1 MAPEHYFLFFNISI
15 ILGIIPKKEVLQ
27 MGNTLHEA
35 GSDTVDTIVQIAK
48 GLSNVAT
55 NKVANKSEY
64 SYSSIA
70 KAASK
75 LIAVFPVL
83 TSRTVSFDTARMT
96 SKYIEQISCQF
107 FMFALQQANISNAKD
122 GITYLRQF
130 HQNLNMG
137 DDNTDAVIAA
147 MQSWIDAYTK
157 GTQESTTFADVLNNE
172 ALSEAMVDPFMMQSD
187 DVKISA
193 SDMRELMHAM
203 QESANIQFYDTKLN
217 PLSID
222 DYVVREFAGGDYR
235 VTVSPYALNEVT
247 GNKNDPVDNDYD
259 PRLDK
264 NDPRYDY
271 TYSQYYNRLSDDYK
285 IYYDTGRYSSAADAY
300 KDQQYDR
307 RSKENSNN
315 TYRAN
320 KEYNRHQEVQD
331 KNYTERYKAYQK
343 AETERQKEANRAHE
357 ADRQYNDQK
366 DKEAKEQND
375 RINANRMRA
384 NTAFLKD
391 QDIKKMN
398 DAVPSILIVKFYQ
411 KNDNDISGVAT
422 EFLIG
427 IKSKVVPITTT
438 EILRRIMNDNK
449 DGQKFLKF
457 MRVITG
463 ELKAS
468 DVLLGLSRI
477 TDDVKSYKVKG
488 ARGDIWTLLQNRAV
502 AAKEQVRSGK
512 HNDFSAIT
520 TVLISQQ
527 DADELYRE
535 ENFDINDPK
544 NAVHFMQ
551 SYNLMGF
558 AIADDSNEVL
568 HLLLDNGSK
577 NFEDISYRMLERETQ
592 DSTYKKLINLMAA
605 SK

>member
-122 GITYLRQF
+122 GIAYLRQF

-147 MQSWIDAYTK
+147 MQSWIDAYNK
-157 GTQESTTFADVLNNE
+157 GTQESTTFADALNNE
-172 ALSEAMVDPFMMQSD
+172 VLSEAMVDPFMMQSD

-193 SDMRELMHAM
+193 SDMRDLMHVM

-235 VTVSPYALNEVT
+235 VTVSPYILNEAKA
-247 GNKNDPVDNDYD
+247 NKKKAKNSYD
-259 PRLDK
+259 ENKEQHRHEEEM
-264 NDPRYDY
+264 N
-271 TYSQYYNRLSDDYK
+271 K
-285 IYYDTGRYSSAADAY
+285 IYN
-300 KDQQYDR
+300 DR
-307 RSKENSNN
+307 MK
-315 TYRAN
+315 T
-320 KEYNRHQEVQD
+320 
-331 KNYTERYKAYQK
+331 YQK
-343 AETERQKEANRAHE
+343 AQSERDKQDAENEKQQKEDQKSTSRDNDWRD
-357 ADRQYNDQK
+357 ADR
-366 DKEAKEQND
+366 
-375 RINANRMRA
+375 MHS
-384 NTAFLKD
+384 NTAILKD

-411 KNDNDISGVAT
+411 KNSNDAVSGVAT

-427 IKSKVVPITTT
+427 IKSKVVPITTA

-544 NAVHFMQ
+544 NAIHFMQ

>member
-55 NKVANKSEY
+55 NAQADKSGY

-83 TSRTVSFDTARMT
+83 ASRTVSFDTARMT

-122 GITYLRQF
+122 GIEYLRQF

-137 DDNTDAVIAA
+137 DDNTDSVIAA

-157 GTQESTTFADVLNNE
+157 GTQESTTFADILNNE
-172 ALSEAMVDPFMMQSD
+172 VLSEAMVDPFMMQSD

-217 PLSID
+217 PLSVD

-235 VTVSPYALNEVT
+235 VTVSPYILNEAKA
-247 GNKNDPVDNDYD
+247 NKRKANNSYNENKEQHRHEEKMNEILNDRMKIYQNAQSEKDKQDGENEKQQKEDQKSTNRDNDWRD
-259 PRLDK
+259 
-264 NDPRYDY
+264 
-271 TYSQYYNRLSDDYK
+271 
-285 IYYDTGRYSSAADAY
+285 
-300 KDQQYDR
+300 
-307 RSKENSNN
+307 
-315 TYRAN
+315 
-320 KEYNRHQEVQD
+320 
-331 KNYTERYKAYQK
+331 
-343 AETERQKEANRAHE
+343 
-357 ADRQYNDQK
+357 
-366 DKEAKEQND
+366 
-375 RINANRMRA
+375 ANRMHN

-411 KNDNDISGVAT
+411 KNNNDGVSGVAT

-427 IKSKVVPITTT
+427 IKSKVVPITTA

-544 NAVHFMQ
+544 NAIHFMQ

-558 AIADDSNEVL
+558 AITDDSNEVL

>member
-35 GSDTVDTIVQIAK
+35 GSDTVDTIIQIAK

-122 GITYLRQF
+122 GIAYLRQF

-137 DDNTDAVIAA
+137 DDNTDSVIAA

-172 ALSEAMVDPFMMQSD
+172 VLSEAMVDPFMMQSD

-235 VTVSPYALNEVT
+235 VTVSPYILNEAKA
-247 GNKNDPVDNDYD
+247 NKKKSDN
-259 PRLDK
+259 
-264 NDPRYDY
+264 
-271 TYSQYYNRLSDDYK
+271 SYNENKEQHRHEEEMNK
-285 IYYDTGRYSSAADAY
+285 IYN
-300 KDQQYDR
+300 DR
-307 RSKENSNN
+307 MK
-315 TYRAN
+315 T
-320 KEYNRHQEVQD
+320 
-331 KNYTERYKAYQK
+331 YQK
-343 AETERQKEANRAHE
+343 AQSERDKQDAENEKQQKE
-357 ADRQYNDQK
+357 DQK
-366 DKEAKEQND
+366 STSRDND
-375 RINANRMRA
+375 WRDANRMHN

-398 DAVPSILIVKFYQ
+398 DSVPSILIVKFYQ
-411 KNDNDISGVAT
+411 KNSNDAVSGVAT

-427 IKSKVVPITTT
+427 IKSKVVPITTA

-544 NAVHFMQ
+544 NAIHFMQ

>member
-70 KAASK
+70 NAASK

-83 TSRTVSFDTARMT
+83 ASRTVSFDTARMT

-122 GITYLRQF
+122 GIEYLKQF

-157 GTQESTTFADVLNNE
+157 GTQESTTFADALNNE
-172 ALSEAMVDPFMMQSD
+172 VLSEAMVDPFMMQSD

-193 SDMRELMHAM
+193 SDMRELMHVM

-235 VTVSPYALNEVT
+235 VTVSPYILNEA
-247 GNKNDPVDNDYD
+247 K
-259 PRLDK
+259 
-264 NDPRYDY
+264 
-271 TYSQYYNRLSDDYK
+271 
-285 IYYDTGRYSSAADAY
+285 
-300 KDQQYDR
+300 
-307 RSKENSNN
+307 
-315 TYRAN
+315 AN
-320 KEYNRHQEVQD
+320 KRKANNSYNENKEQHRHEEEMNKILND
-331 KNYTERYKAYQK
+331 RMKTYQK
-343 AETERQKEANRAHE
+343 AQSERDKQDAENEKQQKE
-357 ADRQYNDQK
+357 DQK
-366 DKEAKEQND
+366 STSRDND
-375 RINANRMRA
+375 WRDANRMHN

-411 KNDNDISGVAT
+411 KNNNDAVSGVAT

-427 IKSKVVPITTT
+427 IKSKVVPITTA

-544 NAVHFMQ
+544 NAIHFMQ

>member
-55 NKVANKSEY
+55 NAKGDKSEY

-83 TSRTVSFDTARMT
+83 ASRTVSFDTARMT

-122 GITYLRQF
+122 GIEYLRQF

-137 DDNTDAVIAA
+137 DDNTDSVIAA

-157 GTQESTTFADVLNNE
+157 GTQESTTFADALNNE
-172 ALSEAMVDPFMMQSD
+172 VLSETMVDPFMMQSD

-203 QESANIQFYDTKLN
+203 QESASIQFYDTKLN

-235 VTVSPYALNEVT
+235 VTVSPYILNEAKA
-247 GNKNDPVDNDYD
+247 NKKKANN
-259 PRLDK
+259 
-264 NDPRYDY
+264 
-271 TYSQYYNRLSDDYK
+271 SYNENKEQHRHEEEMNK
-285 IYYDTGRYSSAADAY
+285 IYN
-300 KDQQYDR
+300 DR
-307 RSKENSNN
+307 MK
-315 TYRAN
+315 T
-320 KEYNRHQEVQD
+320 
-331 KNYTERYKAYQK
+331 YQK
-343 AETERQKEANRAHE
+343 AQSERDKQDAENEKQQKE
-357 ADRQYNDQK
+357 DQK
-366 DKEAKEQND
+366 STSRDND
-375 RINANRMRA
+375 WRDANRMHN
-384 NTAFLKD
+384 NTAILKD

-398 DAVPSILIVKFYQ
+398 DAIPSILIVKFYQ
-411 KNDNDISGVAT
+411 KNDNDAVSGVAT

-544 NAVHFMQ
+544 NAIHFMQ

>member
-70 KAASK
+70 NASSK

-107 FMFALQQANISNAKD
+107 FMFVLQQANISNAKD
-122 GITYLRQF
+122 GIAYLRQF

-147 MQSWIDAYTK
+147 MQSWIDAYTMNK
-157 GTQESTTFADVLNNE
+157 NENATFADVLQDDILKE
-172 ALSEAMVDPFMMQSD
+172 SYVDPFMMQSD

-235 VTVSPYALNEVT
+235 VTVSPYILNEA
-247 GNKNDPVDNDYD
+247 K
-259 PRLDK
+259 
-264 NDPRYDY
+264 
-271 TYSQYYNRLSDDYK
+271 
-285 IYYDTGRYSSAADAY
+285 
-300 KDQQYDR
+300 
-307 RSKENSNN
+307 
-315 TYRAN
+315 AN
-320 KEYNRHQEVQD
+320 KRKANNSYNENKEQHRHEEEMNKILND
-331 KNYTERYKAYQK
+331 RMKIYQK
-343 AETERQKEANRAHE
+343 AQSERDKQDAENEKQQKE
-357 ADRQYNDQK
+357 DQK
-366 DKEAKEQND
+366 STSRDND
-375 RINANRMRA
+375 WRDANRMHN

-398 DAVPSILIVKFYQ
+398 DALPSILIVKFYQ
-411 KNDNDISGVAT
+411 KNSDGGVSGVAT
-422 EFLIG
+422 EFIIG

-477 TDDVKSYKVKG
+477 ADDVKSYKVKG

-544 NAVHFMQ
+544 NAIHFMQ

>member
-1 MAPEHYFLFFNISI
+1 
-15 ILGIIPKKEVLQ
+15 

-122 GITYLRQF
+122 GIAYLRQF

-235 VTVSPYALNEVT
+235 VTVSPYILNEAKLDR
-247 GNKNDPVDNDYD
+247 NKANNSYKENKEQHRHEEKMNEILNDRMKIYQNAQFEKDKQDAENEKQQKEDQKSTSRDNDWRD
-259 PRLDK
+259 
-264 NDPRYDY
+264 
-271 TYSQYYNRLSDDYK
+271 
-285 IYYDTGRYSSAADAY
+285 
-300 KDQQYDR
+300 
-307 RSKENSNN
+307 
-315 TYRAN
+315 
-320 KEYNRHQEVQD
+320 
-331 KNYTERYKAYQK
+331 
-343 AETERQKEANRAHE
+343 
-357 ADRQYNDQK
+357 
-366 DKEAKEQND
+366 
-375 RINANRMRA
+375 ANRMHN

-411 KNDNDISGVAT
+411 KNDNDGVSGVAT

-427 IKSKVVPITTT
+427 IKSKVVPITTA

-544 NAVHFMQ
+544 NAIHFMQ

>member
-55 NKVANKSEY
+55 NAKGDKSEY

-83 TSRTVSFDTARMT
+83 ASRTVSFDTARMT

-122 GITYLRQF
+122 GIAYLRQF

-187 DVKISA
+187 DVKISV
-193 SDMRELMHAM
+193 SDMRELMHVM

-235 VTVSPYALNEVT
+235 VTVSPYILNEAKLDR
-247 GNKNDPVDNDYD
+247 NKANNSY
-259 PRLDK
+259 
-264 NDPRYDY
+264 
-271 TYSQYYNRLSDDYK
+271 
-285 IYYDTGRYSSAADAY
+285 
-300 KDQQYDR
+300 
-307 RSKENSNN
+307 KEN
-315 TYRAN
+315 
-320 KEYNRHQEVQD
+320 KEQHRHEEEMD
-331 KNYTERYKAYQK
+331 RNYTERYKADRK
-343 AETERQKEANRAHE
+343 AETEYYKEYNRSRE

-366 DKEAKEQND
+366 DKDTKEQND
-375 RINANRMRA
+375 RVNANRMRA
-384 NTAFLKD
+384 NTTILKD

-427 IKSKVVPITTT
+427 IKSKVVPITTA

-544 NAVHFMQ
+544 NAIHFMQ

>member
-55 NKVANKSEY
+55 NKVANKSDY

-70 KAASK
+70 RAASK

-122 GITYLRQF
+122 GIAYLRQF

-147 MQSWIDAYTK
+147 MQSWIDAYTMNK
-157 GTQESTTFADVLNNE
+157 NEHTTFADALQDDI
-172 ALSEAMVDPFMMQSD
+172 LSESYVDPFMMQSD
-187 DVKISA
+187 DVKVSA
-193 SDMRELMHAM
+193 ADMRDIMHLM
-203 QESANIQFYDTKLN
+203 QENANIQFYDTKLN

-222 DYVVREFAGGDYR
+222 DYVVREFAGGNYK
-235 VTVSPYALNEVT
+235 VTISPYALNEAD
-247 GNKNDPVDNDYD
+247 NKDLYKYDN
-259 PRLDK
+259 
-264 NDPRYDY
+264 
-271 TYSQYYNRLSDDYK
+271 T
-285 IYYDTGRYSSAADAY
+285 
-300 KDQQYDR
+300 YDR
-307 RSKENSNN
+307 FYSKLDDEYADRYKNNEFDSAEEAYRQQESDRRARQEAREKQRDDNNAKSQRSRDTLNW
-315 TYRAN
+315 N
-320 KEYNRHQEVQD
+320 KEYNRHQEAND
-331 KNYTERYKAYQK
+331 KNYNERYRNETERYK
-343 AETERQKEANRAHE
+343 EANRSRE

-366 DKEAKEQND
+366 YKEAKEQND
-375 RINANRMRA
+375 RMNANRMRA
-384 NTAFLKD
+384 NTTILKD

-411 KNDNDISGVAT
+411 KNENNDVSGVAT

-468 DVLLGLSRI
+468 DVILGLSRI

-544 NAVHFMQ
+544 NAIHFMQ

-577 NFEDISYRMLERETQ
+577 SFEDISYRMLERETQ

>member
-1 MAPEHYFLFFNISI
+1 MTPEHYFLFFNISI

-35 GSDTVDTIVQIAK
+35 GSDTIDTIVQIAK

-70 KAASK
+70 NAASK

-122 GITYLRQF
+122 GIAYLRQF

-137 DDNTDAVIAA
+137 DDNTDSVIAA

-157 GTQESTTFADVLNNE
+157 GTQESTTFADALNNE
-172 ALSEAMVDPFMMQSD
+172 VLSEAMVDPFMMQSD

-235 VTVSPYALNEVT
+235 VTVSPYILNEA
-247 GNKNDPVDNDYD
+247 K
-259 PRLDK
+259 
-264 NDPRYDY
+264 
-271 TYSQYYNRLSDDYK
+271 
-285 IYYDTGRYSSAADAY
+285 
-300 KDQQYDR
+300 
-307 RSKENSNN
+307 
-315 TYRAN
+315 AN
-320 KEYNRHQEVQD
+320 KRKANNSYNENKEQHRHEEEMNKILND
-331 KNYTERYKAYQK
+331 RMKIYQK
-343 AETERQKEANRAHE
+343 AQSERDKQDAENEKQQKE
-357 ADRQYNDQK
+357 DQK
-366 DKEAKEQND
+366 STSRDND
-375 RINANRMRA
+375 WRDANRMHN

-398 DAVPSILIVKFYQ
+398 DALPSILIVKFYQ
-411 KNDNDISGVAT
+411 KNSNDGVSGVAT
-422 EFLIG
+422 EFIIG

-544 NAVHFMQ
+544 NAIHFMQ

>member
-35 GSDTVDTIVQIAK
+35 GSDTVDTIVKIAK

-55 NKVANKSEY
+55 NKAADKSEY

-122 GITYLRQF
+122 GIAYLRQF

-137 DDNTDAVIAA
+137 DDNTDSVIAA

-157 GTQESTTFADVLNNE
+157 GTQESNTFADALNNE
-172 ALSEAMVDPFMMQSD
+172 VLSEAMVDPFMMQSD

-235 VTVSPYALNEVT
+235 VTVSPYILNEA
-247 GNKNDPVDNDYD
+247 K
-259 PRLDK
+259 
-264 NDPRYDY
+264 
-271 TYSQYYNRLSDDYK
+271 
-285 IYYDTGRYSSAADAY
+285 
-300 KDQQYDR
+300 
-307 RSKENSNN
+307 
-315 TYRAN
+315 AN
-320 KEYNRHQEVQD
+320 KRKANNSYNENKEQHRHEEKMNEILND
-331 KNYTERYKAYQK
+331 RMKIYQK
-343 AETERQKEANRAHE
+343 AQSERDKQDAENEKQQKE
-357 ADRQYNDQK
+357 DQK
-366 DKEAKEQND
+366 STSRDND
-375 RINANRMRA
+375 WRDANRMHN
-384 NTAFLKD
+384 NTAILKD

-411 KNDNDISGVAT
+411 KNSNDAVSSVAT

-544 NAVHFMQ
+544 NAIHFMQ

>member
-70 KAASK
+70 NAASK

-122 GITYLRQF
+122 GIAYLRQF

-147 MQSWIDAYTK
+147 IQSWIDAYTK
-157 GTQESTTFADVLNNE
+157 GTQESTTFADALNNE
-172 ALSEAMVDPFMMQSD
+172 VLSEAMVDPFMMQSD

-193 SDMRELMHAM
+193 SDIRELMHAM

-235 VTVSPYALNEVT
+235 VTVSPYILNEA
-247 GNKNDPVDNDYD
+247 K
-259 PRLDK
+259 
-264 NDPRYDY
+264 
-271 TYSQYYNRLSDDYK
+271 
-285 IYYDTGRYSSAADAY
+285 
-300 KDQQYDR
+300 
-307 RSKENSNN
+307 
-315 TYRAN
+315 AN
-320 KEYNRHQEVQD
+320 KRKANNSYNENKEQHRHEEEMNKILND
-331 KNYTERYKAYQK
+331 RMKTYQK
-343 AETERQKEANRAHE
+343 AQSERDKQDAENEKQQKE
-357 ADRQYNDQK
+357 DQK
-366 DKEAKEQND
+366 STSRDND
-375 RINANRMRA
+375 WRDANRMHN

-411 KNDNDISGVAT
+411 KNNNDAVSGVAT

-427 IKSKVVPITTT
+427 IKSKVVPITTA

-544 NAVHFMQ
+544 NAIHFMQ

>member
-70 KAASK
+70 NAASK

-122 GITYLRQF
+122 GIAYLRQF

-157 GTQESTTFADVLNNE
+157 GTQESTTFADALNNE
-172 ALSEAMVDPFMMQSD
+172 VLSEAMVDPFMMQSD

-235 VTVSPYALNEVT
+235 VTVSPYILNEAKA
-247 GNKNDPVDNDYD
+247 NKRKANN
-259 PRLDK
+259 
-264 NDPRYDY
+264 
-271 TYSQYYNRLSDDYK
+271 SYNENKEQHRHEEEMNK
-285 IYYDTGRYSSAADAY
+285 IYN
-300 KDQQYDR
+300 DR
-307 RSKENSNN
+307 MKI
-315 TYRAN
+315 
-320 KEYNRHQEVQD
+320 
-331 KNYTERYKAYQK
+331 YQK
-343 AETERQKEANRAHE
+343 AQSERDKQDAENEKQQKE
-357 ADRQYNDQK
+357 DQK
-366 DKEAKEQND
+366 STSRDND
-375 RINANRMRA
+375 WRDANRMHN

-398 DAVPSILIVKFYQ
+398 DALPSILIVKFYQ
-411 KNDNDISGVAT
+411 KNSNDGVSGVAT
-422 EFLIG
+422 EFIIG

-544 NAVHFMQ
+544 NAIHFMQ

>member
-83 TSRTVSFDTARMT
+83 ASRTVSFDTARMT

-122 GITYLRQF
+122 GIAYLRQF

-193 SDMRELMHAM
+193 SDMRELMHVM

-235 VTVSPYALNEVT
+235 VTVSPYILNEAKLDR
-247 GNKNDPVDNDYD
+247 NKANNSY
-259 PRLDK
+259 
-264 NDPRYDY
+264 
-271 TYSQYYNRLSDDYK
+271 
-285 IYYDTGRYSSAADAY
+285 
-300 KDQQYDR
+300 
-307 RSKENSNN
+307 KEN
-315 TYRAN
+315 
-320 KEYNRHQEVQD
+320 KEQHRHEEEMD
-331 KNYTERYKAYQK
+331 RNYTERYKADRK
-343 AETERQKEANRAHE
+343 TEIEYYKEYNRSRE
-357 ADRQYNDQK
+357 ADRQYNGQK
-366 DKEAKEQND
+366 DKDTKEQND
-375 RINANRMRA
+375 RVNANRMRA
-384 NTAFLKD
+384 NTTILKD

-427 IKSKVVPITTT
+427 IKSKVVPITTA

-544 NAVHFMQ
+544 NAIHFMQ

>member
-55 NKVANKSEY
+55 NKVSNKSEY

-70 KAASK
+70 NAASK

-122 GITYLRQF
+122 GIAYLRQF

-157 GTQESTTFADVLNNE
+157 GTQESTTFADALNNE
-172 ALSEAMVDPFMMQSD
+172 VLSEAMVDPFMMQSD

-235 VTVSPYALNEVT
+235 VTVSPYILNEA
-247 GNKNDPVDNDYD
+247 K
-259 PRLDK
+259 
-264 NDPRYDY
+264 
-271 TYSQYYNRLSDDYK
+271 
-285 IYYDTGRYSSAADAY
+285 
-300 KDQQYDR
+300 
-307 RSKENSNN
+307 
-315 TYRAN
+315 AN
-320 KEYNRHQEVQD
+320 KRKANNSYNENKEQHRHEEEMNKILND
-331 KNYTERYKAYQK
+331 RMKTYQK
-343 AETERQKEANRAHE
+343 AQSERDKQDAENEKQQKE
-357 ADRQYNDQK
+357 DQK
-366 DKEAKEQND
+366 STSRDND
-375 RINANRMRA
+375 WRDANRMHN

-398 DAVPSILIVKFYQ
+398 DALPSILIVKFYQ
-411 KNDNDISGVAT
+411 KNSNDGVSGVAT

-544 NAVHFMQ
+544 NAIHFMQ

>member
-70 KAASK
+70 NAASK

-157 GTQESTTFADVLNNE
+157 GTQESTTFADALNNE
-172 ALSEAMVDPFMMQSD
+172 VLSEAMVDPFMMQSD

-235 VTVSPYALNEVT
+235 VTVSPYILNEA
-247 GNKNDPVDNDYD
+247 K
-259 PRLDK
+259 
-264 NDPRYDY
+264 
-271 TYSQYYNRLSDDYK
+271 
-285 IYYDTGRYSSAADAY
+285 
-300 KDQQYDR
+300 
-307 RSKENSNN
+307 
-315 TYRAN
+315 AN
-320 KEYNRHQEVQD
+320 KRKANNSYNENKEQHRHEEEMNKILND
-331 KNYTERYKAYQK
+331 RMKTYQK
-343 AETERQKEANRAHE
+343 AQSERDKQDAENEKQQKE
-357 ADRQYNDQK
+357 DQK
-366 DKEAKEQND
+366 STSRDND
-375 RINANRMRA
+375 WRDANRMHN

-398 DAVPSILIVKFYQ
+398 DALPSILIVKFYQ
-411 KNDNDISGVAT
+411 KNSNDAVSGVAT
-422 EFLIG
+422 EFMIG

-544 NAVHFMQ
+544 NAIHFMQ

>member
-70 KAASK
+70 NAASK

-157 GTQESTTFADVLNNE
+157 GTQESTTFADALNNE
-172 ALSEAMVDPFMMQSD
+172 VLSEAMVDPFMMQSD

-235 VTVSPYALNEVT
+235 VTVSPYILNEAKA
-247 GNKNDPVDNDYD
+247 NKRKANNSYNENKEQHRHEEKMNEILNDRMKIYQNAQSEKDKQDAENEKQQKEDQKSTSRDNDWRD
-259 PRLDK
+259 
-264 NDPRYDY
+264 
-271 TYSQYYNRLSDDYK
+271 
-285 IYYDTGRYSSAADAY
+285 
-300 KDQQYDR
+300 
-307 RSKENSNN
+307 
-315 TYRAN
+315 
-320 KEYNRHQEVQD
+320 
-331 KNYTERYKAYQK
+331 
-343 AETERQKEANRAHE
+343 
-357 ADRQYNDQK
+357 
-366 DKEAKEQND
+366 
-375 RINANRMRA
+375 ANRMHN

-411 KNDNDISGVAT
+411 KNSNDAVSGVAT

-544 NAVHFMQ
+544 NAIHFMQ

>member
-55 NKVANKSEY
+55 NAHSDKSEY

-122 GITYLRQF
+122 GIAYLRQF

-157 GTQESTTFADVLNNE
+157 GTQESTTFADALNNE
-172 ALSEAMVDPFMMQSD
+172 VLSEAMVDPFMMQSD

-235 VTVSPYALNEVT
+235 VTVSPYILNEAKA
-247 GNKNDPVDNDYD
+247 NKRKANN
-259 PRLDK
+259 
-264 NDPRYDY
+264 
-271 TYSQYYNRLSDDYK
+271 SYNENKEQHRHEEEMNK
-285 IYYDTGRYSSAADAY
+285 IYN
-300 KDQQYDR
+300 DR
-307 RSKENSNN
+307 MK
-315 TYRAN
+315 T
-320 KEYNRHQEVQD
+320 
-331 KNYTERYKAYQK
+331 YQK
-343 AETERQKEANRAHE
+343 AQSERDKQDAENEKQQKE
-357 ADRQYNDQK
+357 DQK
-366 DKEAKEQND
+366 STSRDND
-375 RINANRMRA
+375 WRDANRMHN

-411 KNDNDISGVAT
+411 KNSNDAVSGVAT

-427 IKSKVVPITTT
+427 IKSKVVPITTA

-544 NAVHFMQ
+544 NAIHFMQ

>member
-70 KAASK
+70 NAASK

-122 GITYLRQF
+122 GIAYLRQF

-157 GTQESTTFADVLNNE
+157 GTQESTTFADALNNE
-172 ALSEAMVDPFMMQSD
+172 ILSEAMVDPFMMQSD

-235 VTVSPYALNEVT
+235 VTVSPYILNEA
-247 GNKNDPVDNDYD
+247 K
-259 PRLDK
+259 
-264 NDPRYDY
+264 
-271 TYSQYYNRLSDDYK
+271 
-285 IYYDTGRYSSAADAY
+285 
-300 KDQQYDR
+300 
-307 RSKENSNN
+307 
-315 TYRAN
+315 AN
-320 KEYNRHQEVQD
+320 KRKANNSYNENKEQHRHEEEMNKILND
-331 KNYTERYKAYQK
+331 RMKTYQK
-343 AETERQKEANRAHE
+343 AQSERDKQDAENEKQQKE
-357 ADRQYNDQK
+357 DQK
-366 DKEAKEQND
+366 STSRDND
-375 RINANRMRA
+375 WRDANRMHN

-398 DAVPSILIVKFYQ
+398 DALPSILIVKFYQ
-411 KNDNDISGVAT
+411 KNSNDAVSGVAT

-544 NAVHFMQ
+544 NAIHFMQ

>member
-122 GITYLRQF
+122 GIAYLRQF

-157 GTQESTTFADVLNNE
+157 GTQESTTFADILNNE
-172 ALSEAMVDPFMMQSD
+172 ALSEAMIDPFMMQSD

-193 SDMRELMHAM
+193 SDMRELMHVM

-235 VTVSPYALNEVT
+235 VTVSPYILNEAKLDR
-247 GNKNDPVDNDYD
+247 NKANNSY
-259 PRLDK
+259 
-264 NDPRYDY
+264 
-271 TYSQYYNRLSDDYK
+271 
-285 IYYDTGRYSSAADAY
+285 
-300 KDQQYDR
+300 
-307 RSKENSNN
+307 KEN
-315 TYRAN
+315 
-320 KEYNRHQEVQD
+320 KEQHRHEEEID
-331 KNYTERYKAYQK
+331 RNYTERYKADRK
-343 AETERQKEANRAHE
+343 AETEYYKEYNRSRE

-366 DKEAKEQND
+366 DKDIKEQND
-375 RINANRMRA
+375 RVNANRMRA
-384 NTAFLKD
+384 NTTILKD

-427 IKSKVVPITTT
+427 IKSKVVPITTA

-544 NAVHFMQ
+544 NAIHFMQ

>member
-122 GITYLRQF
+122 GIAYLRQF

-157 GTQESTTFADVLNNE
+157 GTQESTTFADALNNE
-172 ALSEAMVDPFMMQSD
+172 VLSEAMVDPFMMQSD

-193 SDMRELMHAM
+193 SDMRELMHVM

-235 VTVSPYALNEVT
+235 VTVSPYILNEA
-247 GNKNDPVDNDYD
+247 K
-259 PRLDK
+259 
-264 NDPRYDY
+264 
-271 TYSQYYNRLSDDYK
+271 
-285 IYYDTGRYSSAADAY
+285 
-300 KDQQYDR
+300 
-307 RSKENSNN
+307 
-315 TYRAN
+315 AN
-320 KEYNRHQEVQD
+320 KRKANNSYNENKEQHRHEEEMNKILND
-331 KNYTERYKAYQK
+331 RMKTYQK
-343 AETERQKEANRAHE
+343 AQSERDKQDAENEKQQKE
-357 ADRQYNDQK
+357 DQK
-366 DKEAKEQND
+366 STSRDND
-375 RINANRMRA
+375 WRDANRMHN

-411 KNDNDISGVAT
+411 KNNNDAVSGVAT

-427 IKSKVVPITTT
+427 IKSKVVPITTA

-544 NAVHFMQ
+544 NAIHFMQ

>member
-70 KAASK
+70 NAASK

-122 GITYLRQF
+122 GIAYLRQF

-157 GTQESTTFADVLNNE
+157 GTQESTTFADALNNE
-172 ALSEAMVDPFMMQSD
+172 VLSEAMVDPFMMQSD

-235 VTVSPYALNEVT
+235 VTVSPYILNEAKA
-247 GNKNDPVDNDYD
+247 NKKKANN
-259 PRLDK
+259 
-264 NDPRYDY
+264 
-271 TYSQYYNRLSDDYK
+271 SYNENKEQHRHEEEMNK
-285 IYYDTGRYSSAADAY
+285 IYN
-300 KDQQYDR
+300 DR
-307 RSKENSNN
+307 MKI
-315 TYRAN
+315 
-320 KEYNRHQEVQD
+320 
-331 KNYTERYKAYQK
+331 YQK
-343 AETERQKEANRAHE
+343 AQSERDKQDAENEKQQKE
-357 ADRQYNDQK
+357 DQK
-366 DKEAKEQND
+366 STSRDND
-375 RINANRMRA
+375 WKDANRMHN
-384 NTAFLKD
+384 NTAILKD

-411 KNDNDISGVAT
+411 KNSNDAVSGVAT

-544 NAVHFMQ
+544 NAIHFMQ

>member
-122 GITYLRQF
+122 GIAYLRQF

-193 SDMRELMHAM
+193 SDMRELMHVM

-235 VTVSPYALNEVT
+235 VTVSPYILNEAKLDR
-247 GNKNDPVDNDYD
+247 NKANNSY
-259 PRLDK
+259 
-264 NDPRYDY
+264 
-271 TYSQYYNRLSDDYK
+271 
-285 IYYDTGRYSSAADAY
+285 
-300 KDQQYDR
+300 
-307 RSKENSNN
+307 KEN
-315 TYRAN
+315 
-320 KEYNRHQEVQD
+320 KEQHRHEEEMD
-331 KNYTERYKAYQK
+331 RNYTERYKADRK
-343 AETERQKEANRAHE
+343 TEIEYYKEYNRSRE

-366 DKEAKEQND
+366 DKDAKEQND
-375 RINANRMRA
+375 RVNANRMRA
-384 NTAFLKD
+384 NTTILKD

-427 IKSKVVPITTT
+427 IKSKVVPITTA

-544 NAVHFMQ
+544 NAIHFMQ

>member
-70 KAASK
+70 NAASK

-157 GTQESTTFADVLNNE
+157 GTQESNTFADALNNE
-172 ALSEAMVDPFMMQSD
+172 VLSEAMVDPFMMQSD

-222 DYVVREFAGGDYR
+222 DYVVREFAGGDYK
-235 VTVSPYALNEVT
+235 VTVSPYILNEA
-247 GNKNDPVDNDYD
+247 K
-259 PRLDK
+259 
-264 NDPRYDY
+264 
-271 TYSQYYNRLSDDYK
+271 
-285 IYYDTGRYSSAADAY
+285 
-300 KDQQYDR
+300 
-307 RSKENSNN
+307 
-315 TYRAN
+315 AN
-320 KEYNRHQEVQD
+320 KRKANNSYNENKEQHRHEEEMNKILND
-331 KNYTERYKAYQK
+331 RMKTYQK
-343 AETERQKEANRAHE
+343 AQSERDKQDAENEKQKKE
-357 ADRQYNDQK
+357 DQK
-366 DKEAKEQND
+366 STSRDND
-375 RINANRMRA
+375 WRDANRMHN

-411 KNDNDISGVAT
+411 KNSNDAVSGVAT

-544 NAVHFMQ
+544 NAIHFMQ

>member
-70 KAASK
+70 NAASK

-122 GITYLRQF
+122 GIAYLRQF

-157 GTQESTTFADVLNNE
+157 GTQESTTFADALNNE
-172 ALSEAMVDPFMMQSD
+172 VLSEAMVDPFMMQSD

-235 VTVSPYALNEVT
+235 VTVSPYILNEA
-247 GNKNDPVDNDYD
+247 K
-259 PRLDK
+259 
-264 NDPRYDY
+264 
-271 TYSQYYNRLSDDYK
+271 
-285 IYYDTGRYSSAADAY
+285 
-300 KDQQYDR
+300 
-307 RSKENSNN
+307 
-315 TYRAN
+315 AN
-320 KEYNRHQEVQD
+320 KRKANNSYNENKEQHRHEEEMNKILND
-331 KNYTERYKAYQK
+331 RMKTYQK
-343 AETERQKEANRAHE
+343 AQSEKDKQDAENEKQQKE
-357 ADRQYNDQK
+357 DQK
-366 DKEAKEQND
+366 STSRDND
-375 RINANRMRA
+375 WRDANRMHN

-411 KNDNDISGVAT
+411 KNSNDAVSGVAT

-544 NAVHFMQ
+544 NAIHFMQ

>member
-70 KAASK
+70 NAASK

-122 GITYLRQF
+122 GIAYLRQF

-172 ALSEAMVDPFMMQSD
+172 VLSEAMVDPFMMQSD

-203 QESANIQFYDTKLN
+203 QESVNIQFYDTKLN

-235 VTVSPYALNEVT
+235 VTVSPYVLNEAKA
-247 GNKNDPVDNDYD
+247 NKRKANNSYNENKEQHRHEEEMNKILNDRMKIYQNAQSERDKQDAENEKQQKEDQKSTSRDNDWKD
-259 PRLDK
+259 A
-264 NDPRYDY
+264 
-271 TYSQYYNRLSDDYK
+271 NR
-285 IYYDTGRYSSAADAY
+285 IH
-300 KDQQYDR
+300 
-307 RSKENSNN
+307 NN
-315 TYRAN
+315 TA
-320 KEYNRHQEVQD
+320 
-331 KNYTERYKAYQK
+331 
-343 AETERQKEANRAHE
+343 
-357 ADRQYNDQK
+357 
-366 DKEAKEQND
+366 
-375 RINANRMRA
+375 I
-384 NTAFLKD
+384 LKD

-411 KNDNDISGVAT
+411 KNSNDAVSSVAT

-477 TDDVKSYKVKG
+477 ADDVKSYKVKG

-544 NAVHFMQ
+544 NAIHFMQ

>member
-122 GITYLRQF
+122 GIAYLRQF

-157 GTQESTTFADVLNNE
+157 GTQESTTFADALNNE

-203 QESANIQFYDTKLN
+203 QESASIQFYDTKLN

-235 VTVSPYALNEVT
+235 VTVSPYILNEAKLDL
-247 GNKNDPVDNDYD
+247 NKANNSY
-259 PRLDK
+259 
-264 NDPRYDY
+264 
-271 TYSQYYNRLSDDYK
+271 
-285 IYYDTGRYSSAADAY
+285 
-300 KDQQYDR
+300 
-307 RSKENSNN
+307 KEN
-315 TYRAN
+315 
-320 KEYNRHQEVQD
+320 KEQHRHEEEMD
-331 KNYTERYKAYQK
+331 RNYTERYKADRK
-343 AETERQKEANRAHE
+343 AETEYYKEYNRSRE

-366 DKEAKEQND
+366 DKDIKEQND
-375 RINANRMRA
+375 RVNANRMRA
-384 NTAFLKD
+384 NTTILKD

-427 IKSKVVPITTT
+427 IKSKVVPITTA

-544 NAVHFMQ
+544 NAIHFMQ

>member
-35 GSDTVDTIVQIAK
+35 GSDTVDTIIKIAK

-55 NKVANKSEY
+55 NKVADKSEY

-83 TSRTVSFDTARMT
+83 TSRTVSFDTARMA

-122 GITYLRQF
+122 GIAYLRQF

-157 GTQESTTFADVLNNE
+157 GTQESTTFADALNNE
-172 ALSEAMVDPFMMQSD
+172 VLSEAMVDPFMMQSD

-235 VTVSPYALNEVT
+235 VTVSPYILNEA
-247 GNKNDPVDNDYD
+247 K
-259 PRLDK
+259 
-264 NDPRYDY
+264 
-271 TYSQYYNRLSDDYK
+271 
-285 IYYDTGRYSSAADAY
+285 
-300 KDQQYDR
+300 
-307 RSKENSNN
+307 
-315 TYRAN
+315 AN
-320 KEYNRHQEVQD
+320 KRKANNSYNENKEQHRHEEKMNEILND
-331 KNYTERYKAYQK
+331 RMKIYQK
-343 AETERQKEANRAHE
+343 AQSERDKQDAENEKQQKE
-357 ADRQYNDQK
+357 DQK
-366 DKEAKEQND
+366 STSRDND
-375 RINANRMRA
+375 WKDANRMHN

-398 DAVPSILIVKFYQ
+398 DALPSILIVKFYQ
-411 KNDNDISGVAT
+411 KNSDGGVSGVAT
-422 EFLIG
+422 EFIIG
-427 IKSKVVPITTT
+427 VKSKVVPITTT

-544 NAVHFMQ
+544 NAIHFMQ

>member
-70 KAASK
+70 NAASK

-122 GITYLRQF
+122 GIAYLRQF

-137 DDNTDAVIAA
+137 DDNTDSVIAA
-147 MQSWIDAYTK
+147 MQSWIDAYTMNK
-157 GTQESTTFADVLNNE
+157 NENATFADVLQDDILKE
-172 ALSEAMVDPFMMQSD
+172 SYVDPFMMQSD

-203 QESANIQFYDTKLN
+203 QESASIQFYDTKLN

-235 VTVSPYALNEVT
+235 VTVSPYILNEA
-247 GNKNDPVDNDYD
+247 K
-259 PRLDK
+259 
-264 NDPRYDY
+264 
-271 TYSQYYNRLSDDYK
+271 
-285 IYYDTGRYSSAADAY
+285 
-300 KDQQYDR
+300 
-307 RSKENSNN
+307 
-315 TYRAN
+315 AN
-320 KEYNRHQEVQD
+320 KRKANNSYNENKEQHRHEEEMNKILND
-331 KNYTERYKAYQK
+331 RMKIYQK
-343 AETERQKEANRAHE
+343 AQSERDKQDAENEKQQKE
-357 ADRQYNDQK
+357 DQK
-366 DKEAKEQND
+366 STSRDND
-375 RINANRMRA
+375 WKDANRMRA

-411 KNDNDISGVAT
+411 KNSNDAVSGVAT

-544 NAVHFMQ
+544 NAIHFMQ

>member
-122 GITYLRQF
+122 GIAYLRQF

-172 ALSEAMVDPFMMQSD
+172 VLSEAMVDPFMMQSD

-193 SDMRELMHAM
+193 SDMRELMHVM

-217 PLSID
+217 SLSID

-235 VTVSPYALNEVT
+235 VTVSPYILNEAKLDR
-247 GNKNDPVDNDYD
+247 NKANNSY
-259 PRLDK
+259 
-264 NDPRYDY
+264 
-271 TYSQYYNRLSDDYK
+271 
-285 IYYDTGRYSSAADAY
+285 
-300 KDQQYDR
+300 
-307 RSKENSNN
+307 KEN
-315 TYRAN
+315 
-320 KEYNRHQEVQD
+320 KEQHRHEEEMD
-331 KNYTERYKAYQK
+331 RNYTERYKADRK
-343 AETERQKEANRAHE
+343 VETEYYKEYNRSRE

-384 NTAFLKD
+384 NTAILKD

-427 IKSKVVPITTT
+427 IKSKVVPITTA

-544 NAVHFMQ
+544 NAIHFMQ

>member
-122 GITYLRQF
+122 GIAYLRQF

-157 GTQESTTFADVLNNE
+157 GTQESTTFADALNNE
-172 ALSEAMVDPFMMQSD
+172 VLSEAMVDPFMMQSD

-193 SDMRELMHAM
+193 SDIRELMHAM

-235 VTVSPYALNEVT
+235 VTVSPYILNEA
-247 GNKNDPVDNDYD
+247 K
-259 PRLDK
+259 
-264 NDPRYDY
+264 
-271 TYSQYYNRLSDDYK
+271 
-285 IYYDTGRYSSAADAY
+285 
-300 KDQQYDR
+300 
-307 RSKENSNN
+307 
-315 TYRAN
+315 AN
-320 KEYNRHQEVQD
+320 KRKANNSYNENKEQHRHEEEMNKILND
-331 KNYTERYKAYQK
+331 RMKTYQK
-343 AETERQKEANRAHE
+343 AQSERDKQDAENEKQQKE
-357 ADRQYNDQK
+357 DQK
-366 DKEAKEQND
+366 STSRDND
-375 RINANRMRA
+375 WRDANRMHN

-411 KNDNDISGVAT
+411 KNNNDAVSGVAT

-544 NAVHFMQ
+544 NAIHFMQ

>member
-70 KAASK
+70 NAASK

-157 GTQESTTFADVLNNE
+157 GTQESTTFADALNNE
-172 ALSEAMVDPFMMQSD
+172 VLSEAMVDPFMMQSD

-193 SDMRELMHAM
+193 SDMRDLMHTM
-203 QESANIQFYDTKLN
+203 QENANIQFYDTKLN

-235 VTVSPYALNEVT
+235 VTVSPYILNEAKA
-247 GNKNDPVDNDYD
+247 NKRKANNSYNENKEQHRHEEKMNEILNDRMKIYQNAQSEKDKQDAENEKQQKEDQKSTSRDNDWRD
-259 PRLDK
+259 
-264 NDPRYDY
+264 
-271 TYSQYYNRLSDDYK
+271 
-285 IYYDTGRYSSAADAY
+285 
-300 KDQQYDR
+300 
-307 RSKENSNN
+307 
-315 TYRAN
+315 
-320 KEYNRHQEVQD
+320 
-331 KNYTERYKAYQK
+331 
-343 AETERQKEANRAHE
+343 
-357 ADRQYNDQK
+357 
-366 DKEAKEQND
+366 
-375 RINANRMRA
+375 ANRMHN

-398 DAVPSILIVKFYQ
+398 DALPSILIVKFYQ
-411 KNDNDISGVAT
+411 KNSNDAVSGVAT

-544 NAVHFMQ
+544 NAIHFMQ

>member
-70 KAASK
+70 NASSK

-122 GITYLRQF
+122 GIAYLRQF

-157 GTQESTTFADVLNNE
+157 GTQESTTFADALNNE
-172 ALSEAMVDPFMMQSD
+172 VLSEAMVDPFMMQSD

-222 DYVVREFAGGDYR
+222 DYVVREFAGRDYI
-235 VTVSPYALNEVT
+235 VTVSPYILNEAKA
-247 GNKNDPVDNDYD
+247 NKRKANN
-259 PRLDK
+259 
-264 NDPRYDY
+264 
-271 TYSQYYNRLSDDYK
+271 SYNENKEQHRHEEEMNK
-285 IYYDTGRYSSAADAY
+285 IYN
-300 KDQQYDR
+300 DR
-307 RSKENSNN
+307 MKI
-315 TYRAN
+315 
-320 KEYNRHQEVQD
+320 
-331 KNYTERYKAYQK
+331 YQK
-343 AETERQKEANRAHE
+343 AQSERDKQDAENEKQQKE
-357 ADRQYNDQK
+357 DQK
-366 DKEAKEQND
+366 STSRDND
-375 RINANRMRA
+375 WKDANRMHN
-384 NTAFLKD
+384 NTAILKD

-411 KNDNDISGVAT
+411 KNSNDAVSGVAT

-477 TDDVKSYKVKG
+477 ADDVKSYKVKG

-544 NAVHFMQ
+544 NAIHFMQ

>member
-1 MAPEHYFLFFNISI
+1 
-15 ILGIIPKKEVLQ
+15 

-122 GITYLRQF
+122 GIAYLRQF

-157 GTQESTTFADVLNNE
+157 GTQESTTFADALNNE
-172 ALSEAMVDPFMMQSD
+172 VLSEAMVDPFMMQSD

-235 VTVSPYALNEVT
+235 VAVSPYILNEA
-247 GNKNDPVDNDYD
+247 K
-259 PRLDK
+259 
-264 NDPRYDY
+264 
-271 TYSQYYNRLSDDYK
+271 
-285 IYYDTGRYSSAADAY
+285 
-300 KDQQYDR
+300 
-307 RSKENSNN
+307 
-315 TYRAN
+315 AN
-320 KEYNRHQEVQD
+320 KKKAKNSYDENKEQHRHEEEMNKILND
-331 KNYTERYKAYQK
+331 RMKTYQK
-343 AETERQKEANRAHE
+343 AQSERDKQDAENEKQQKE
-357 ADRQYNDQK
+357 DQK
-366 DKEAKEQND
+366 AAAKEND
-375 RINANRMRA
+375 WRNANLKGDAR
-384 NTAFLKD
+384 FLKD

-411 KNDNDISGVAT
+411 KNNNDGVSGVAT

-427 IKSKVVPITTT
+427 IKSKVVPITTA

-544 NAVHFMQ
+544 NAIHFMQ

-558 AIADDSNEVL
+558 VIADDSNEVL

>member
-70 KAASK
+70 NAASK

-122 GITYLRQF
+122 GIAYLRQF

-137 DDNTDAVIAA
+137 DDNTDSVIAA

-157 GTQESTTFADVLNNE
+157 GTQESTTFADALNNE
-172 ALSEAMVDPFMMQSD
+172 VLSEAMVDPFMMQSD

-235 VTVSPYALNEVT
+235 VTVSPYILNEAKA
-247 GNKNDPVDNDYD
+247 NKRKANN
-259 PRLDK
+259 
-264 NDPRYDY
+264 
-271 TYSQYYNRLSDDYK
+271 SYNENKEQHRHEEEMNK
-285 IYYDTGRYSSAADAY
+285 IYN
-300 KDQQYDR
+300 DR
-307 RSKENSNN
+307 MKI
-315 TYRAN
+315 
-320 KEYNRHQEVQD
+320 
-331 KNYTERYKAYQK
+331 YQK
-343 AETERQKEANRAHE
+343 AQSERDKQDAENEKQQKE
-357 ADRQYNDQK
+357 DQK
-366 DKEAKEQND
+366 STSRDND
-375 RINANRMRA
+375 WRDANRMHN

-398 DAVPSILIVKFYQ
+398 DALPSILIVKFYQ
-411 KNDNDISGVAT
+411 KNSNDAVSGVAT

-544 NAVHFMQ
+544 NAIHFMQ

>member
-35 GSDTVDTIVQIAK
+35 GSDTIDTIVQIAK

-70 KAASK
+70 NASSK

-83 TSRTVSFDTARMT
+83 ASRTVSFDTARMA
-96 SKYIEQISCQF
+96 SKYIEQLSCQL
-107 FMFALQQANISNAKD
+107 FMFVLQQANISNAKD
-122 GITYLRQF
+122 GIAYLRQF

-157 GTQESTTFADVLNNE
+157 GTQESTTFADALNNE
-172 ALSEAMVDPFMMQSD
+172 VLSEAMVDPFMMQSD

-222 DYVVREFAGGDYR
+222 DYVVREFAGGDYK
-235 VTVSPYALNEVT
+235 VTVSPYIINEA
-247 GNKNDPVDNDYD
+247 K
-259 PRLDK
+259 
-264 NDPRYDY
+264 
-271 TYSQYYNRLSDDYK
+271 
-285 IYYDTGRYSSAADAY
+285 
-300 KDQQYDR
+300 
-307 RSKENSNN
+307 
-315 TYRAN
+315 AN
-320 KEYNRHQEVQD
+320 KRKANNSYNENKEQHRHEEEMNKILND
-331 KNYTERYKAYQK
+331 RMKTYQK
-343 AETERQKEANRAHE
+343 AQSERDKQDAENEKQQKE
-357 ADRQYNDQK
+357 DQK
-366 DKEAKEQND
+366 STSRDND
-375 RINANRMRA
+375 WRDANRMHN

-398 DAVPSILIVKFYQ
+398 DALPSILIVKFYQ
-411 KNDNDISGVAT
+411 KNSDGGVSGVAT
-422 EFLIG
+422 EFIIG

-544 NAVHFMQ
+544 NAIHFMQ